1 MKTLFLVIICVAGL
15 QSCFVLNNDIGR
27 DNYLTRIQSSS
38 KCHQPQRKIPMS
50 VRSTAS
56 LPGGGSA
63 LGLSDP
69 SDHAFFRDAKPD
81 YFWFPPR

>member
-1 MKTLFLVIICVAGL
+1 MKTFFVVIICVASL
-15 QSCFVLNNDIGR
+15 HSCSVLNNDIGR

-38 KCHQPQRKIPMS
+38 KCHQPQRKIPIS

-56 LPGGGSA
+56 LPGGGPP
-63 LGLSDP
+63 LGLSDR
-69 SDHAFFRDAKPD
+69 SASTFFRDAKPE